1 MNSEKKSPLSLD
13 ENGVIQVR
21 DFIFPGQVT
30 VLAGRPGMGK
40 TALACD
46 LVHISNRR
54 AMSTYVT
61 LYEEEDSIFK
71 RLLLRGKKPPGICG
85 IFPSLEEAFEVWME
99 PSIVPPP
106 LMVLDFVPFD
116 EGEGVRE
123 LFEKLK
129 DYAQRH
135 HSPVLVI
142 SQVSRKVD
150 GRKNKRPRLRD
161 LPMQDCLDI
170 IDNVVML
177 YREDYYT
184 GENTGEAEA
193 IFVKSP
199 IDKET
204 IYLTW
209 NSSKASFL

>member
-1 MNSEKKSPLSLD
+1 MNSEKKYPHLPN
-13 ENGVIQVR
+13 ENGVIQLR
-21 DFIFPGQVT
+21 DFIFPGQIT

-54 AMSTYVT
+54 VMSTYVA
-61 LYEEEDSIFK
+61 LYEEADCIIK
-71 RLLLRGKKPPGICG
+71 RLASRGKNPCCV
-85 IFPSLEEAFEVWME
+85 FVSLKDALETRME
-99 PSIVPPP
+99 LSALPDP

-116 EGEGVRE
+116 EGEGLRE
-123 LFEKLK
+123 MFEKLK
-129 DYAQRH
+129 NYAQERH
-135 HSPVLVI
+135 TPVLVI
-142 SQVSRKVD
+142 SQISRKVD

-184 GENTGEAEA
+184 GGNTGEAEA
-193 IFVKSP
+193 IFAKSP
-199 IDKET
+199 IGKGT
-204 IYLTW
+204 ISLTW
-209 NSSKASFL
+209 NANKASFL